1 MAIRIQDMD
10 MPTQCSQC
18 PFGFRTDNAHTAC
31 SRKPMENPVEDGDER
46 PRHCPLK
53 EVKEGIKPICK
64 IIFNVPY
71 YFCGDCKAMLNM
83 YSTKAKFCS
92 RCGQIVR
99 WE

>member
-1 MAIRIQDMD
+1 MGDYCKSIK
-10 MPTQCSQC
+10 C
-18 PFGFRTDNAHTAC
+18 PWDKDNRCTSPNDHTKKLNGEIECDYDRSIIPGQKGPKA
-31 SRKPMENPVEDGDER
+31 
-46 PRHCPLK
+46 
-53 EVKEGIKPICK
+53 IKPICK
-64 IIFNVPY
+64 IIFDVPY